1 MTGVLPLPRWTLIVH
16 AIMILVSVIVL
27 GLSAYGVH
35 YISYNALIFALVTA
49 ILTMGI
55 SAYVI
60 CSTLFLQNLYNGFV
74 VLGLHILM
82 VIFWVT
88 ELGLVANLARIWS
101 SSYGYSYSYGYDYD
115 WDWSYKRSLGK
126 RAEEGT
132 TYEAYRGALIAGA
145 LFGAVNFV
153 LWIVS
158 TVFVIIYL
166 NKSRSHAGTTTA
178 PHAPTGGA
186 PTYGGNQAIPVEQKY
201 DQSVPA
207 PQQHYTQQPVYGQ
220 QQQQQQQPY
229 GQYPQDPVHREQTI
243 SPVSQGGYAA
253 APHSEL
259 GNNQPYNPN
268 VSELSYTK

>member
-1 MTGVLPLPRWTLIVH
+1 
-16 AIMILVSVIVL
+16 MILVSVIVL
-27 GLSAYGVH
+27 GLAAYGVH
-35 YISYNALIFALVTA
+35 YIEYNGLIFALVTA

-101 SSYGYSYSYGYDYD
+101 GSYYTTYSYGYD
-115 WDWSYKRSLGK
+115 WDWSYKRSLNK
-126 RAEEGT
+126 RAEESF
-132 TYEAYRGALIAGA
+132 TYEGYRGALIAGA

-166 NKSRSHAGTTTA
+166 NKSRSHSGTTTA
-178 PHAPTGGA
+178 HHAPTGGA
-186 PTYGGNQAIPVEQKY
+186 PNYGGNQAIPVEQKY
-201 DQSVPA
+201 DPPVPA
-207 PQQHYTQQPVYGQ
+207 PQQQYAQQPVYG

-243 SPVSQGGYAA
+243 SPVSQAGYAA
-253 APHSEL
+253 APQSEL
-259 GNNQPYNPN
+259 GNNQPYHHN